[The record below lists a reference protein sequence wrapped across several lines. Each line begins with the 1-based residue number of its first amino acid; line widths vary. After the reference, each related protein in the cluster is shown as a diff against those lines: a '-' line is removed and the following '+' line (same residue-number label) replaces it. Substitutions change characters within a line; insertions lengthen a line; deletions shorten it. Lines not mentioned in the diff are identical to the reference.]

1 MDERINL
8 LFCRLQDG
16 NLLVFDEFYEMTK
29 RQVYFAIYA
38 IVKSPSVS
46 EDIMQD
52 TYIKFLENI
61 KRIDSGRNVVSYLIT
76 IGKNLC
82 LDYLRKNSRIYNLE
96 DYDNYEDVVG
106 TTTPKENGE
115 ADIFRIMKE
124 VLNDNEFGIVVLH
137 VVDEMSHKEVA
148 KYLNKPIGTVTWAY
162 NNAMKKLRKRMEK
175 END

>member
-8 LFCRLQDG
+8 LFCRIQDG
-16 NLLVFDEFYEMTK
+16 NLLVFDEFYELTK

-38 IVKSPSVS
+38 IVKSSSIS

-61 KRIDSGRNVVSYLIT
+61 KRIDSSRNVVSYLIT

-82 LDYLRKNSRIYNLE
+82 LDYLRKNSKIRNLE
-96 DYDNYEDVVG
+96 DYDNFEDVVG
-106 TTTPKENGE
+106 TAPPKENGE
-115 ADIFRIMKE
+115 ADIFKIMKE
-124 VLNDNEFGIVVLH
+124 VLNDNEFGIVILH

-148 KYLNKPIGTVTWAY
+148 EYLGKPLGTITWAY
-162 NNAMKKLRKRMEK
+162 NNAMKKLRKRMEI